1 MIINALHD
9 ETIPLEGF
17 NRGMDGHGCLGGLDA
32 LKTLSTMH
40 ACYFSIAN
48 DTADQRANLIEVWFN
63 VMYTFSSTVLNTNQA
78 LAYGEG

>member
-1 MIINALHD
+1 MRYMMKRF
-9 ETIPLEGF
+9 PWKGF

-48 DTADQRANLIEVWFN
+48 DTADQRANLIEV
-63 VMYTFSSTVLNTNQA
+63 
-78 LAYGEG
+78 